1 MIITHVV
8 SSLAIGGQEK
18 MVLDLAS
25 GQVARGHT
33 VQAVSLAPGGDPGT
47 LAATFEKRGVRV
59 CHVARREGVD
69 PTLFP
74 RLFAVF
80 RRARA
85 EVVHAHNRLALLY
98 AAAPGK
104 LAGGTTIFTRHG
116 PSVGTPWQR
125 VVRRAAAR
133 CLDAYVAV
141 SPEMLNLARQLRDCD
156 ERKLSAIDN
165 GVDLGRFRTDARAR
179 AASRA
184 ALDIPEDAWVMGT
197 VGRLAPEKDYELLI
211 AAAAPLLG
219 PQIRLVIVGD
229 GPDASKLRTA
239 AAGTG
244 VERFIHFTG
253 KRDDVPALLCAFD
266 LFTLSSRMEGLPL
279 VILEAMATAL
289 PIVSTAVGG
298 IPGAVADGETGLLS
312 PPGDAAALR
321 QRLKTLLEDRARG
334 REMGRRGREVAL
346 ARYSIDRMVDDY
358 LTLYR
363 RFGRAA

>member
-1 MIITHVV
+1 MIIAHVV

-18 MVLDLAS
+18 MILDLAA
-25 GQVARGHT
+25 GQVARGHA
-33 VQAVSLAPGGDPGT
+33 VQAVSLAPGDPGT
-47 LAATFEKRGVRV
+47 LAEAFEGRGVTVR
-59 CHVARREGVD
+59 HVAKRNGVD

-85 EVVHAHNRLALLY
+85 DVVHAHNRLALLY

-104 LAGGTTIFTRHG
+104 LAGGTTIYTRHG
-116 PSVGTPWQR
+116 PGVGTAWQR
-125 VVRRAAAR
+125 FFRRGAAR

-141 SPEMLNLARQLRDCD
+141 SPEMLALARQQHDCD
-156 ERKLSAIDN
+156 ERKLAAIDN
-165 GVDLGRFRTDARAR
+165 GVDLARFRPDAQARVAAR
-179 AASRA
+179 AAIG
-184 ALDIPEDAWVMGT
+184 IPEAAWVMGT
-197 VGRLAPEKDYELLI
+197 VGRLAPEKNYELLI

-219 PQIRLVIVGD
+219 PEVRLVIVGD
-229 GPDASKLRTA
+229 GPEAPRLRAA
-239 AAGTG
+239 AAGAG
-244 VERFIHFTG
+244 VERFVHFTG

-266 LFTLSSRMEGLPL
+266 LFALSSRLEGLPL

-298 IPGAVADGETGLLS
+298 VPGAVADGETGLLS
-312 PPGDAAALR
+312 PPGDVAALR
-321 QRLKTLLEDRARG
+321 QRLQALRDDRARAQAL
-334 REMGRRGREVAL
+334 GRRGLQVAL